1 MKQRRELTTTAA
13 YALIAALTL
22 VLAINQ
28 YMIQSINS
36 GINDNIITGKS
47 VAAAQSDAD
56 DLEKAVETVIP
67 RGTPVVYGSELNVS
81 FDRPTES
88 LDMLAALDGDLYSDG
103 KLKYADLSDEQK
115 KRYLRV
121 GASIACEYCCG
132 AKTLVFSDGQPAC
145 GCQHSAAMR
154 GLAKYLLTNHE
165 NEYSDQEILGELT
178 KWKALFFPKQTI
190 AKYLQAGGSSITSL
204 PDMVGGC

>member
-1 MKQRRELTTTAA
+1 MKRRREPPTPAA
-13 YALIAALTL
+13 YALIAVMIL
-22 VLAINQ
+22 VLALNQ

-36 GINDNIITGKS
+36 NINANIITGKA
-47 VAAAQSDAD
+47 VAAAQAGSAD
-56 DLEKAVETVIP
+56 FEKATEAVIP
-67 RGTPVVYGSELNVS
+67 RGIPAVYGSELNVS
-81 FDRPTES
+81 FDRPVES
-88 LDMLAALDGDLYSDG
+88 LDVLAALDGDLYPDG
-103 KLKYADLSDEQK
+103 KLKYAGLNDEQK

-145 GCQHSAAMR
+145 GCAHSAAMR
-154 GLAKYLLTNHE
+154 GLTKYLLLNHE

-190 AKYLQAGGSSITSL
+190 AKYLQAGGSSITPL